1 MEFESY
7 TWTWYLLIMQD
18 WYLFLLVNGTSIFH
32 HGHLGI
38 YPMLAFMI
46 RDHIP
51 VLFCQTSFFPQRL
64 TECLLHAR
72 YLVRCTKYNEEHDS
86 HGSCFYK
93 FIMHLRVKISSNH
106 DTLNKLR
113 VTKNKTV
120 FGETHT
126 PCPIFSTGSWM
137 PQCTLI
143 HGTLTTFQR
152 LWEFDHFAS
161 WSISLMLNAFLTLFI
176 DRDVV
181 LKWTT

>member
-1 MEFESY
+1 MDLVSVNHARLVPVPACEWDFHFPSWTFGYLPYACFHDRRSY
-7 TWTWYLLIMQD
+7 PSPLLPD
-18 WYLFLLVNGTSIFH
+18 F
-32 HGHLGI
+32 
-38 YPMLAFMI
+38 
-46 RDHIP
+46 
-51 VLFCQTSFFPQRL
+51 FFPQRL

-72 YLVRCTKYNEEHDS
+72 YLVRRTKYNEEHDS

-126 PCPIFSTGSWM
+126 PCPIFSMGSWM

-161 WSISLMLNAFLTLFI
+161 
-176 DRDVV
+176 
-181 LKWTT
+181 